1 MKKLVFSLVLMSS
14 IAFGQVE
21 KKVDDFNKVTSFDQI
36 DVMLIQSNENKVVI
50 TGKDADEVELVNKKG
65 ELKIRL
71 PITKMFSG
79 DDISVTLYYKNIS
92 AVEANEGSRIACN
105 NIIKT
110 TDFNIITKEASEV
123 KLKLDVA
130 NVNARTAN
138 GSKIYVEGVAKN
150 QDILVNSGGIYHA
163 ETLITAQ
170 TTITVNAGGLAFI
183 YATDLLDAK
192 IRAGGNISIYSK
204 PKQFHKEVLAGGT
217 FTFIEKDAK

>member
-92 AVEANEGSRIACN
+92 
-105 NIIKT
+105 
-110 TDFNIITKEASEV
+110 
-123 KLKLDVA
+123 
-130 NVNARTAN
+130 
-138 GSKIYVEGVAKN
+138 
-150 QDILVNSGGIYHA
+150 YHHSCR
-163 ETLITAQ
+163 LI
-170 TTITVNAGGLAFI
+170 
-183 YATDLLDAK
+183 
-192 IRAGGNISIYSK
+192 
-204 PKQFHKEVLAGGT
+204 
-217 FTFIEKDAK
+217 